1 MPHKQKR
8 KGKKVYSQVRLLGYF
23 VKKKKMLTSAKLS
36 LFHYGYR
43 PLIEYPP
50 AANRENPIALGI
62 RKIKRVGQKKT
73 KNTKCGYIM

>member
-1 MPHKQKR
+1 
-8 KGKKVYSQVRLLGYF
+8 
-23 VKKKKMLTSAKLS
+23 MLTSAKLS

-62 RKIKRVGQKKT
+62 RKIKNGGPE
-73 KNTKCGYIM
+73 KNRKYRLWIYNVMV

>member
-1 MPHKQKR
+1 
-8 KGKKVYSQVRLLGYF
+8 
-23 VKKKKMLTSAKLS
+23 MLTSAKLS

-62 RKIKRVGQKKT
+62 RKIKRVGQKKKT